1 MEMLTNNLRYL
12 RAKRGY
18 TQQRIADN
26 LIITR
31 GCYAKYEEGISEPPL
46 VILQRIAHF
55 YDISIDVLLQADLRC
70 INPYRLN
77 DFQKTLYL
85 LISEAELPGQMVRK

>member
-1 MEMLTNNLRYL
+1 MEMLSNNLRYL

-18 TQQRIADN
+18 TQQRVADN

-46 VILQRIAHF
+46 VILQRIAQF
-55 YDISIDVLLQADLRC
+55 YDVSIDVLLQADLRG

-77 DFQKTLYL
+77 DLQKTLYL
-85 LISEAELPGQMVRK
+85 LISEAEVTRTGMRR